1 MDTEKI
7 NQLITTIHRM
17 VCTVNNM
24 HGSRSY
30 ESISYVFG
38 DLEVERLNSRT
49 YGLSRITITHP
60 DFIAERNSD
69 LMLWDYQYGW
79 HQPRDHDYEIMLIG
93 DIESMEN
100 VITWLT
106 LAS

>member
-17 VCTVNNM
+17 VCTVDNL

-38 DLEVERLNSRT
+38 DLEVERLTSRT
-49 YGLSRITITHP
+49 YDMSRLTVTHP
-60 DFIAERNSD
+60 DFIAERLSGA
-69 LMLWDYQYGW
+69 MKWDWQYGW
-79 HQPRDHDYEIMLIG
+79 WHPKKQNYEITLIG
-93 DIESMEN
+93 DVESMEN
-100 VITWLT
+100 VVTWLT